1 MSKPDWC
8 HFGRDLGDQS
18 IVFHEPDETQ
28 DPPVWRGVTKA
39 ELVERL
45 SITTDKLYEAFLAGV
60 EFGIQPD
67 RIGPDFNRKAF
78 ERWLKEYESER

>member
-18 IVFHEPDETQ
+18 VVFHEDDGG
-28 DPPVWRGVTKA
+28 DPPVWRGVTKT
-39 ELVERL
+39 ELLERL
-45 SITTDKLYEAFLAGV
+45 STAKEKLYEAFLAGV

-78 ERWLKEYESER
+78 ERWLKEHES